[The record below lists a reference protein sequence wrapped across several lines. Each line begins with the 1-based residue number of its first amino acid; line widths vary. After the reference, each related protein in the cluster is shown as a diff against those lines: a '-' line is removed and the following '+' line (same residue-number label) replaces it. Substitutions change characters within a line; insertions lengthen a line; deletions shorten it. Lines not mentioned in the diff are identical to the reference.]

1 MSTSTL
7 LIVSASLR
15 FHWRSGRFE
24 RPSPS
29 EVLTGRGWTST
40 PSIQNSAV
48 VDGGALSRSPK
59 DRQRPLAAAEAGA
72 VRVRQHPSRPAGA
85 ALASGQRLLTLF
97 TILRSGARQFLR
109 RMEAASPSVSP
120 LYGRVSLACL
130 TLFLTCTASAALA
143 QEASPAAQ
151 TRNPDLVLPPVTVEA
166 EPVVP
171 EPTTAQSGRIGGP
184 APGPCVTVDIA
195 GHRAGHLECA
205 TDRLQAAAD
214 TAQAQTR
221 SAIDTPVIGA
231 GSPDVQTGVANQTAT
246 RQRMGNT
253 FGTSVHPQRPNRP
266 VLPPRGGTPQ

>member
-15 FHWRSGRFE
+15 SHRGERRAAPPASCEPVSGRSQDIGSVRVDTATPFPSF
-24 RPSPS
+24 RHSRAGAGPSRDALPGRARWQVGAGALLLLQRSRAGLAALSLMLATLAGDAAIAQVAAPSP
-29 EVLTGRGWTST
+29 
-40 PSIQNSAV
+40 P
-48 VDGGALSRSPK
+48 DMALPTM
-59 DRQRPLAAAEAGA
+59 A
-72 VRVRQHPSRPAGA
+72 
-85 ALASGQRLLTLF
+85 
-97 TILRSGARQFLR
+97 
-109 RMEAASPSVSP
+109 
-120 LYGRVSLACL
+120 
-130 TLFLTCTASAALA
+130 
-143 QEASPAAQ
+143 
-151 TRNPDLVLPPVTVEA
+151 VEA
-166 EPVVP
+166 EPAGSQP
-171 EPTTAQSGRIGGP
+171 SRIGGP
-184 APGPCVTVDIA
+184 PPGPCVTVDIA

-221 SAIDTPVIGA
+221 SAIETPVIGA

>member
-29 EVLTGRGWTST
+29 EILSGRGWTST
-40 PSIQNSAV
+40 SSIQNSAV
-48 VDGGALSRSPK
+48 VDGGLLSRSPK
-59 DRQRPLAAAEAGA
+59 DRQQPLAAAEAGA
-72 VRVRQHPSRPAGA
+72 VRGRQHPSRPAGA
-85 ALASGQRLLTLF
+85 ALAIGQRLLTLS
-97 TILRSGARQFLR
+97 TILRSGSRQFLHR
-109 RMEAASPSVSP
+109 TEAASPSAISP
-120 LYGRVSLACL
+120 RGRVSLACL
-130 TLFLTCTASAALA
+130 SFGLLCFANAALA
-143 QEASPAAQ
+143 QEAASGTDQSA
-151 TRNPDLVLPPVTVEA
+151 PDIILPPVTVQA
-166 EPVVP
+166 EPSAA
-171 EPTTAQSGRIGGP
+171 EPARIGGP

-266 VLPPRGGTPQ
+266 ILPPRGGTPQ

>member
-15 FHWRSGRFE
+15 FHWRGGRFE

-40 PSIQNSAV
+40 PFIQNSAV
-48 VDGGALSRSPK
+48 IDGGVLSRSPK

-85 ALASGQRLLTLF
+85 ALAIGRRLLTLS
-97 TILRSGARQFLR
+97 TILRPGARQFLR

-120 LYGRVSLACL
+120 LYGRVSLALLVLCL
-130 TLFLTCTASAALA
+130 TSAGSTAMAQDAA
-143 QEASPAAQ
+143 PAAEP
-151 TRNPDLVLPPVTVEA
+151 REPDLVLPPVTVEA
-166 EPVVP
+166 EPIANP
-171 EPTTAQSGRIGGP
+171 PQTRIGGP

-214 TAQAQTR
+214 TAQAQSR
-221 SAIDTPVIGA
+221 SAIETPVIGA

-266 VLPPRGGTPQ
+266 VPPPRGGTPQ